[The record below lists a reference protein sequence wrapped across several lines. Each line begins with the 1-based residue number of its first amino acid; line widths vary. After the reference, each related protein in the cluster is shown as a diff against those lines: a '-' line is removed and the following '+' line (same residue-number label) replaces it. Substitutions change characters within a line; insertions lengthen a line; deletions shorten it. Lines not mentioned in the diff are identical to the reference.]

1 MAPAV
6 SGGAGAEEEAR
17 WRGAKETRKERR
29 GEERR
34 GAAAKTEREE
44 KRERER
50 ERERERRGE
59 GSAAFS
65 VFLVRWPRREGV
77 RELSSY
83 SSSSAS
89 WAVTS
94 TSSIEDSPR

>member
-1 MAPAV
+1 MRKEVAPAV
-6 SGGAGAEEEAR
+6 ALAR
-17 WRGAKETRKERR
+17 RKRDPKR
-29 GEERR
+29 EERR
-34 GAAAKTEREE
+34 REERSSCENGERE

-50 ERERERRGE
+50 EEGRR

-83 SSSSAS
+83 SSSSSSAS

>member
-1 MAPAV
+1 MRKEVAPAV
-6 SGGAGAEEEAR
+6 AR
-17 WRGAKETRKERR
+17 WRGAKETRK
-29 GEERR
+29 ERR

-50 ERERERRGE
+50 ERERRRE
-59 GSAAFS
+59 GALLFS

-77 RELSSY
+77 RELSYSS

-94 TSSIEDSPR
+94 TSSIEASPR